1 VNINRQ
7 WLLRQRPQGEVGPEH
22 FEWVE
27 SAVPSPAE
35 GEILVRNLYLSFEPA
50 QRGWL
55 NDLPSYVPP
64 VAIGEVMR
72 AVAVGRVVESRHP
85 DYSAGELVQGT
96 FGWQDY
102 IATDGGGMF
111 PISRVPDGVPITYPL
126 HIYGLTGMTAYMG
139 MTDIAEPR
147 PGDVVVVS
155 GAAGA
160 TGSVA
165 GQIAKRLGCT
175 VIGIAGGPE
184 KCRWLVDEVNFD
196 HAIDYRAGDVA
207 AQLKRL
213 CGNKINVFF
222 DNVGGEVLDA
232 VLGNLA
238 IGARVA
244 LCGGIS
250 SGYTGHGLPPGPK
263 NYMQLVIRRARM
275 EGFLVLDYFDRF
287 PAAIAEMRQWVEAGE
302 IRVKEDIAVGLE
314 NCPQTLNGLFR
325 GRNFGK
331 QLLKIAEP

>member
-1 VNINRQ
+1 VTINRQ
-7 WLLRQRPQGEVGPEH
+7 WLLSKRPEREVGPEH

-27 SAVPSPAE
+27 SAVPTPAE

-64 VAIGEVMR
+64 VALGEVMR
-72 AVAVGRVVESRHP
+72 SVAVGRVVESRHP
-85 DYSAGELVQGT
+85 DYRTGELVQGT

-102 IATDGGGMF
+102 IATDGSGMF
-111 PISRVPDGVPITYPL
+111 PINRVPEGVPLTYPL

-139 MTDIAEPR
+139 MMLIAEPQ

-184 KCRWLVDEVNFD
+184 KCRWLVEEVNFD

-207 AQLKRL
+207 AQLKKL
-213 CGNKINVFF
+213 CGNKVNVFF
-222 DNVGGEVLDA
+222 DNVGGEILDA
-232 VLGNLA
+232 VLANLA
-238 IGARVA
+238 VGARVA

-250 SGYTGHGLPPGPK
+250 SGYTGHSLPPGPK

-275 EGFLVLDYFDRF
+275 EGFLVLDHFDRF
-287 PAAIAEMRQWVEAGE
+287 PAAIDEMRQWVEAGE
-302 IRVKEDIAVGLE
+302 IRVKEDIVEGLE

-331 QLLKIAEP
+331 QLLKIAEA